1 MRRWKILF
9 SESRRKQQ
17 EKGWQQFPYGLAYFG
32 NDGVLRKGLQ
42 TINGKAYLFS
52 QKGILLTGTQT
63 VGNTTYYLSDRGRLE
78 MKKVATQNG
87 NLYYDG
93 DGKNSADV
101 KVQDIETLERAKRS
115 LRRSPI
121 PA

>member
-1 MRRWKILF
+1 MCVDGKFYFLKADGSAR
-9 SESRRKQQ
+9 
-17 EKGWQQFPYGLAYFG
+17 KGWQQFPYGLAYFG

-78 MKKVATQNG
+78 MKKSPLRTEISTMTVTAR
-87 NLYYDG
+87 
-93 DGKNSADV
+93 NSA
-101 KVQDIETLERAKRS
+101 T
-115 LRRSPI
+115 
-121 PA
+121 